1 MMSCECYQV
10 GGRFIAED
18 PDCPAHGRD
27 AQAAERSLSSAKDR
41 LRYNIDQATTVEDL
55 RHCLYDLLEML

>member
-1 MMSCECYQV
+1 VSCECYQV

-27 AQAAERSLSSAKDR
+27 AQAAERSRNSSKDW
-41 LRYNIDQATTVEDL
+41 LRQCIDQATTVEDL
-55 RHCLYDLLEML
+55 KACLYDMLDML

>member
-1 MMSCECYQV
+1 MSCECYQV

-27 AQAAERSLSSAKDR
+27 AQATERSRDRSKDY
-41 LRYNIDQATTVEDL
+41 LRHCIDQAATVNDL
-55 RHCLYDLLEML
+55 KACLYDMLEML